1 MKVLEN
7 NNGLFGLIETPDI
20 RVHKI
25 HELEDCTI
33 PPLYILY
40 ENQIYV
46 FEFTY
51 NNTWQYKTVYNY
63 IPSNAAKE
71 AIDNYP
77 YLIYNTLNKTVTTNG
92 TIASYEKTFN
102 RFTNGK

>member
-25 HELEDCTI
+25 HELENCTI

-51 NNTWQYKTVYNY
+51 NNTWKYKNVYNY
-63 IPSNAAKE
+63 IPLHNVKAS
-71 AIDNYP
+71 DNYP
-77 YLIYNTLNKTVTTNG
+77 YLSYNPLNKTVTTNG

-102 RFTNGK
+102 RFQKTK